1 MREWLRLKNIKRT
14 GWVRAGV
21 DDAESVAAHS
31 WGMSILAMHLC
42 PPSLDKT
49 KVMEMAIIHDLPE
62 VIVGDLTPHD
72 DTSNKAA
79 DEMKAMSE
87 LAPQWL
93 ELFSEYEAQESPEA
107 VFVKRL
113 DKLDMSLMA
122 EIYQQDQGLDLS
134 EFIASARP
142 YLADMDLNH
151 L

>member
-1 MREWLRLKNIKRT
+1 MPSEKDGVMIVLSSPS
-14 GWVRAGV
+14 GAGKTTLV
-21 DDAESVAAHS
+21 KMLSEIENFEISVSHTTRQ
-31 WGMSILAMHLC
+31 
-42 PPSLDKT
+42 PR
-49 KVMEMAIIHDLPE
+49 HDE
-62 VIVGDLTPHD
+62 
-72 DTSNKAA
+72 TSNKAA

-107 VFVKRL
+107 IFVKQL

-122 EIYQQDQGLDLS
+122 EIYQHDQGLDLS

-142 YLADMDLNH
+142 YVADMDLNH